1 MQEIKTQGLV
11 LTSVNLNDN
20 DKLFT
25 LQTRDA
31 GKVTAISKGI
41 RSHKHKDFAALQNFC
56 YSDLVLSS
64 RGGLYY
70 VSSASVINNFYGL
83 RNSVEQMSFAAYFA
97 DVVKSFPEELLL
109 DDDYFSFVLN
119 TLYLTSKAQEKC
131 KNGDVTGYL
140 TRLKTVFEI
149 KTVCFAGFEPSANEC
164 HICGAKKDLEYF
176 DTASGCTVCKNCH
189 DRADGDFAKVTDKLL
204 RLMDFIIRA
213 DYKTVFA
220 YGGADADVALMAEI
234 AEKYMINELEIF
246 PGSLTY
252 LKNIIFGGK

>member
-56 YSDLVLSS
+56 YSELVLSS

-140 TRLKTVFEI
+140 TRLKTIFEV
-149 KTVCFAGFEPSANEC
+149 KTVCFAGFEPAACEC
-164 HICGAKKDLEYF
+164 HICGTKKDLEYF

-189 DRADGDFAKVTDKLL
+189 DRADGDFVKVTDKLL

-213 DYKTVFA
+213 DYKAVFA